1 MFAKYVLGG
10 DPKLLN
16 DPAEYVKV
24 TLMEKEEVTHDVR
37 RFRFKLPSDKHV
49 LGLPVGKHIYLRAEI
64 GEHHNVTHLMAICS
78 CRPRC
83 RTPRFRSRPGA
94 NGQRA
99 L

>member
-1 MFAKYVLGG
+1 MFAKYVLSG

-78 CRPRC
+78 CRPWC
-83 RTPRFRSRPGA
+83 RTPRFRPRPRA